1 MKAGS
6 FIGHPMNELRN
17 GHVKA
22 AADTVIGN
30 PIQFC
35 SASRRVYIY
44 IYIYIYITTKR
55 QCCWKKTNRNLRY
68 TSFSWHKK

>member
-44 IYIYIYITTKR
+44 IYIYIYKG
-55 QCCWKKTNRNLRY
+55 KVPLL
-68 TSFSWHKK
+68 